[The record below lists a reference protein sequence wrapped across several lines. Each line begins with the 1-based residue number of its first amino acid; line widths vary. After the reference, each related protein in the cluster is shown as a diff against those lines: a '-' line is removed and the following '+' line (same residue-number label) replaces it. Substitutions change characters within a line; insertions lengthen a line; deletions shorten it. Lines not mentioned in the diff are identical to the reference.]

1 MKWPWDLDRDI
12 RTMSPQDN
20 VDQGDSAYHGERG
33 EFTEE
38 NRIALTEQFLSIRD
52 NCSAILEIG
61 VCRNNEASST
71 YCFLNNKKDETVY
84 VGIDLENKSFL
95 TNPDKNI
102 YTFETNSSQVEDN
115 LKLFRNL
122 NIEKFDFIF
131 IDGWHSI
138 NQVLTDWEYT
148 RMLSDHGI
156 VGFHDTNYHPG
167 PSAFLKAINRDKWHV
182 EDNLC
187 PNDYGIGFVRRK

>member
-1 MKWPWDLDRDI
+1 MKWQEDLVEDI
-12 RTMSPQDN
+12 RTGTIHDN
-20 VDQGDSAYHGERG
+20 VDEGQAQYHGEQG
-33 EFTEE
+33 EFTEA
-38 NRIALTEQFLSIRD
+38 NRIVLTDKFLNIRD

-61 VCRNNEASST
+61 VCRNHEKSST
-71 YCFLNNKKDETVY
+71 YCFLNNKKDSTIY
-84 VGIDLENKSFL
+84 VGIDLEDKSFL
-95 TNPDKNI
+95 QDIDKNI
-102 YTFETNSSQVEDN
+102 YTFQTNSSHIDN
-115 LKLFRNL
+115 NLELFKNL

-138 NQVLTDWEYT
+138 NQVLIDWEYT
-148 RMLSDHGI
+148 RLLSDHGI

-167 PSAFLKAINRDKWHV
+167 PLAFMNAIDTNKWHV